1 MNFRD
6 LGDLM
11 VMTLRNPA
19 QGVAMLRGLDLSMAE
34 RWLMLVL
41 AVCLSTL
48 LAGLARQL
56 FPPSTEDALSAFL
69 SVPMWLAVLQFGAM
83 IVSAVVITVI
93 GRAFG
98 GHGTFEDA
106 ILLIAWVELIL
117 VGLQAMQIVLMLI
130 MPGSAALMSMVAF
143 GISVY
148 LTISMTKALHGFESV
163 AKVTLGFIG
172 TVFVLGFVLSVIA
185 AAFGIFPEVAP

>member
-163 AKVTLGFIG
+163 AKVALGFIG